1 MLFNLNFVSDWKYY
15 LIEYAFN
22 IIWWYISIKLVNFIY
37 CMHASDYVSMY
48 ACLWVWRMLV
58 WYICTYICRCATC
71 MHMWRRDW
79 VSCSIT
85 TNHSPLRKNFLLKME
100 TGSLPATLLSSLL
113 RSGRNTDECEHTY
126 HFFYVLMEHVL
137 FSYLFQD
144 NNFWNIFQFLFFI
157 LIFIIFFTSQL
168 LFTFLT
174 LPIHSPSPLFPP
186 PIHSSYVSSTSSN
199 KTWHNQ
205 LL

>member
-15 LIEYAFN
+15 LIENAFN

-37 CMHASDYVSMY
+37 RMHVSDYVSMY

-85 TNHSPLRKNFLLKME
+85 TNHSPLRKNFILKM
-100 TGSLPATLLSSLL
+100 GKVHCLQ
-113 RSGRNTDECEHTY
+113 RSCHHYFAVMEIQMNVNILTI
-126 HFFYVLMEHVL
+126 FYVLMEHIL

-157 LIFIIFFTSQL
+157 LIFIIFFTSHL
-168 LFTFLT
+168 
-174 LPIHSPSPLFPP
+174 
-186 PIHSSYVSSTSSN
+186 
-199 KTWHNQ
+199 
-205 LL
+205 